1 MVAMASILPSA
12 GSAPRGPTLKHV
24 RVLAST
30 PNPALLTLPW
40 DRPLEEWTEHVVP
53 VPRGLS
59 RHVVRVIYLDGGF
72 YAVKETQE
80 DIAKREYRLLREL
93 DRRGLP
99 AVTPVAVVSERPAD
113 RGAALVTE
121 HLAFALP
128 YRAVFANGLPPGG
141 LPLLVDAL
149 VVLLVR
155 LHLAGFY
162 WGDVSLSN
170 VLFRRSA
177 GEFAA
182 YLVDAETG
190 EVHPQLSDRMREYDV
205 EVGCENVFA
214 ELLDVQEAQPE
225 LAGEVDPFAVIE
237 RIKDRYESLWHEL
250 TAEEEFGADEMWRIE
265 QRVERLGELGF
276 DVEELAMATDPSGST
291 VSIQPRVVEAGHHA
305 RELEELTGLE
315 VEDNQARRLLAD
327 MSSYMAH
334 LGLTDRVEAAR
345 RWRSEIYDR
354 ITAMIPPELR
364 GRLEPAEVFHQILEH
379 RWLLSERAG
388 REIDIFETTRDY
400 LENVLA
406 RLPEEKLPAPD

>member
-1 MVAMASILPSA
+1 M
-12 GSAPRGPTLKHV
+12 

-40 DRPLEEWTEHVVP
+40 DRPLESWTEHVVP

-59 RHVVRVIYLDGGF
+59 RHVVRVIHLDGGF

-93 DRRGLP
+93 GRRGLP

-113 RGAALVTE
+113 RGAALVTR

-237 RIKDRYESLWHEL
+237 RIKDRYQSLWHEL

-291 VSIQPRVVEAGHHA
+291 VSIEPRVVEAGHHA

-354 ITAMIPPELR
+354 ITAMVPPELR
-364 GRLEPAEVFHQILEH
+364 GRLEPAEIFHQILEH

-400 LENVLA
+400 LENVLS
-406 RLPEEKLPAPD
+406 RLPEEKLTAPD

>member
-1 MVAMASILPSA
+1 
-12 GSAPRGPTLKHV
+12 V

-40 DRPLEEWTEHVVP
+40 GEPLAEWSQHIVP

-59 RHVVRVIYLDGGF
+59 RHVVRVIHLDGAF

-80 DIAKREYRLLREL
+80 EIAKREYRLLREL
-93 DRRGLP
+93 GRRGLP

-113 RGAALVTE
+113 LGAALVTR

-190 EVHPQLSDRMREYDV
+190 ELRDQLSERMREYDV

-214 ELLDVQEAQPE
+214 ELLDVQQAQPE
-225 LAGEVDPFAVIE
+225 LEGQVDPFAVIE
-237 RIKDRYESLWHEL
+237 RIKDRYTSLWHEL
-250 TAEEEFGADEMWRIE
+250 TAEEEFSAEEMWRIE
-265 QRVERLGELGF
+265 QRVERLGALGF
-276 DVEELAMATDPSGST
+276 DVEELAIDTDPSGSRF
-291 VSIQPRVVEAGHHA
+291 SIQPRVVEAGHHA
-305 RELEELTGLE
+305 RELAELTGLE
-315 VEDNQARRLLAD
+315 VEDNQARRLLGDLSA
-327 MSSYMAH
+327 YMAH
-334 LGLTDRVEAAR
+334 LGLTDRVAAAR
-345 RWRSEIYDR
+345 RWRTEIYEQ
-354 ITAMIPPELR
+354 IVAMVPQELR
-364 GRLEPAEVFHQILEH
+364 SRLEPAEVFHQVLEH

-388 REIDIFETTRDY
+388 REIDIFETMRDY
-400 LENVLA
+400 VDTVLR
-406 RLPEEKLPAPD
+406 RLPEEKLTAPD

>member
-1 MVAMASILPSA
+1 
-12 GSAPRGPTLKHV
+12 V

-40 DRPLEEWTEHVVP
+40 DQPLEEWTEHIVP

-59 RHVVRVIYLDGGF
+59 RHVVRVIHLDGVF

-80 DIAKREYRLLREL
+80 DVAKREYRLLREL
-93 DRRGLP
+93 GRRGLP
-99 AVTPVAVVSERPAD
+99 AVTPVAVVSERPSD
-113 RGAALVTE
+113 RGSALVTR

-170 VLFRRSA
+170 VLFRRAA
-177 GEFAA
+177 GALAA
-182 YLVDAETG
+182 SLVAAETG
-190 EVHPQLSDRMREYDV
+190 ELHGQLSDRMREYDV

-225 LAGEVDPFAVIE
+225 LAGQVDPFAVIG
-237 RIKDRYESLWHEL
+237 RIKDRYGSLWHEL
-250 TAEEEFGADEMWRIE
+250 TAEEQFGADEIWRIE

-276 DVEELAMATDPSGST
+276 DVEELAIATDPSGST

-305 RELEELTGLE
+305 RELAELTGLE

-327 MSSYMAH
+327 LGSYLAH
-334 LGLTDRVEAAR
+334 HGLTDRVAAAR
-345 RWRSEIYDR
+345 QWRSEIYDQ
-354 ITAMIPPELR
+354 IVAMVPPQLR

-400 LENVLA
+400 LENILS
-406 RLPEEKLPAPD
+406 RLPEEKLTAPD

>member
-1 MVAMASILPSA
+1 M
-12 GSAPRGPTLKHV
+12 

-30 PNPALLTLPW
+30 PSPALLTLPW
-40 DRPLEEWTEHVVP
+40 GTPLAQWTEHVVP

-59 RHVVRVIYLDGGF
+59 RHVVRVIHVEGSF

-80 DIAKREYRLLREL
+80 AIAKREYRLLRDL
-93 DRRGLP
+93 GRLRLP
-99 AVTPVAVVSERPAD
+99 AVTPVAVVSERPND
-113 RGAALVTE
+113 LGAALVTR

-128 YRAVFANGLPPGG
+128 YRTVFANGLPPGG

-190 EVHPQLSDRMREYDV
+190 ELHPQLSDRMREYDV

-237 RIKDRYESLWHEL
+237 RVRDRYRSLWLEL
-250 TAEEEFGADEMWRIE
+250 TAEEEFGADEIWRIE

-276 DVEELAMATDPSGST
+276 DVEELAMSTDPSGARM
-291 VSIQPRVVEAGHHA
+291 SIQPRVVEAGHHA
-305 RELEELTGLE
+305 RELDELTGLE

-327 MSSYMAH
+327 LASYLAH
-334 LGLTDRVEAAR
+334 NGITDRVEGAR

-354 ITAMIPPELR
+354 IVAMVPPELR
-364 GRLEPAEVFHQILEH
+364 ARLEPAEVFHQILEH

-388 REIDIFETTRDY
+388 REIDIFDTARDY
-400 LENVLA
+400 VDTVLS
-406 RLPEEKLPAPD
+406 RLPEEKLTAPD

>member
-1 MVAMASILPSA
+1 METGHGDGTPS
-12 GSAPRGPTLKHV
+12 GPTLGDV

-40 DRPLEEWTEHVVP
+40 DQPLEEWSEHVVP

-59 RHVVRVIYLDGGF
+59 RHVVRVIHLNGAF

-93 DRRGLP
+93 GRRGLP
-99 AVTPVAVVSERPAD
+99 AVIPVAVVSERPAD
-113 RGAALVTE
+113 RGAALVTL

-190 EVHPQLSDRMREYDV
+190 ELHGQLSDRMREYDV

-225 LAGEVDPFAVIE
+225 LAGAVDPFAVIE
-237 RIKDRYESLWHEL
+237 RIKDRYGSLWHEL
-250 TAEEEFGADEMWRIE
+250 TAEEEFGADEIWRIE

-276 DVEELAMATDPSGST
+276 DVEELAMATDPSGAR

-305 RELEELTGLE
+305 RELDELTGLV

-327 MSSYMAH
+327 VASFMAH
-334 LGLTDRVEAAR
+334 NGIADRVEAAR
-345 RWRSEIYDR
+345 RWRSEIYDP
-354 ITAMIPPELR
+354 IVAMVPPELR

-400 LENVLA
+400 LGNVLA
-406 RLPEEKLPAPD
+406 RLPEEKLTAPD